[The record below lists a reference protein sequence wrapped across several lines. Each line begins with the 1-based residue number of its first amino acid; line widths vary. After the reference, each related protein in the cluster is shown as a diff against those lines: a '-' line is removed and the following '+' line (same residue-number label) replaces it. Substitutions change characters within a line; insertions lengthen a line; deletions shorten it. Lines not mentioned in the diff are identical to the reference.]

1 MATEVKVPSMGESIT
16 SGILSAW
23 LVKDGDFVEKDQ
35 PIYELETD
43 KITSEATAEVSGIIQ
58 FKVEQD
64 AEVDIGATVAI
75 IDDSAKAPTSNDAPK
90 ACEVKEPVIESSA
103 KTSIEPTKEAIVEK
117 PQEPEHSEKV
127 LSPAS
132 LKHSIETQVDIN
144 QVQGTGK
151 DGRITKGDIL
161 SAKATNDSPE
171 KETKAAQ
178 LDSLVNS
185 TPSTS
190 SDSSTRE
197 TRKKMS
203 PLRKKI
209 AQRLVNATQEAA
221 LLTTFNEV
229 DMSRVMQL
237 RKTHQES
244 FVKRYGIKLGFMSF
258 FTKAVV
264 NALQSVPAVNARI
277 EGKLP
282 LIEKRN
288 IPKEEAIA
296 EGAMSLFGEKYG
308 DTVRSIRF
316 GQSIELCGGT
326 HVQNTGDL
334 WHFKITSEG
343 AVAAGVR
350 RIEAITT
357 EAVKSFYFD
366 NNRQFFEM
374 KGLLNNSKE
383 PVKVLK
389 SLQDENAALKKQ
401 IEQLL
406 KDKTTHLKNE
416 LKNQLEEIDGIQ
428 FLAIQVDLDA
438 GGIKNLAFE
447 LGNEFNRLFLLFG
460 TNIRGKAILTCYI
473 SKGIVSDKL
482 HAGTIVREL
491 GKYIH
496 GGGGGQPFFATA
508 GGKNPEG
515 IQQALTAAKNY
526 LQR

>member
-64 AEVDIGATVAI
+64 AEVDIGATVAT
-75 IDDSAKAPTSNDAPK
+75 IDDSVKAPTSNDAPK
-90 ACEVKEPVIESSA
+90 ASEVKETVIESSA
-103 KTSIEPTKEAIVEK
+103 KTSIEPTKEAVVEK
-117 PQEPEHSEKV
+117 PQEPEHSEKA

-132 LKHSIETQVDIN
+132 RKHSIETQVDIN

-171 KETKAAQ
+171 KETKSAQ
-178 LDSLVNS
+178 LDSLTNS
-185 TPSTS
+185 TSSTS
-190 SDSSTRE
+190 SDSSIRE

-277 EGKLP
+277 EGDS
-282 LIEKRN
+282 IVQQHYYD
-288 IPKEEAIA
+288 IGIA
-296 EGAMSLFGEKYG
+296 
-308 DTVRSIRF
+308 V
-316 GQSIELCGGT
+316 GT
-326 HVQNTGDL
+326 
-334 WHFKITSEG
+334 E
-343 AVAAGVR
+343 
-350 RIEAITT
+350 
-357 EAVKSFYFD
+357 
-366 NNRQFFEM
+366 
-374 KGLLNNSKE
+374 KGLLV
-383 PVKVLK
+383 PVVRDCEQK
-389 SLQDENAALKKQ
+389 SFQE
-401 IEQLL
+401 IEQSILDFAKDARESKIQL
-406 KDKTTHLKNE
+406 KD
-416 LKNQLEEIDGIQ
+416 LEGGVFTISNGGIYGSMLSTPIINFPQPAILGLHNIQERAVVVNGEIVARPMMYLALSYDHRLIDGKEAVT
-428 FLAIQVDLDA
+428 FLNHIKHAIENPD
-438 GGIKNLAFE
+438 
-447 LGNEFNRLFLLFG
+447 RLLIGL
-460 TNIRGKAILTCYI
+460 
-473 SKGIVSDKL
+473 
-482 HAGTIVREL
+482 
-491 GKYIH
+491 
-496 GGGGGQPFFATA
+496 
-508 GGKNPEG
+508 
-515 IQQALTAAKNY
+515 
-526 LQR
+526 

>member
-1 MATEVKVPSMGESIT
+1 MGESIT

-64 AEVDIGATVAI
+64 TEVDIGATVAT
-75 IDDSAKAPTSNDAPK
+75 IDDSAKAPTSNDTPK
-90 ACEVKEPVIESSA
+90 ASEVKEPVIESSA
-103 KTSIEPTKEAIVEK
+103 KTSKEPLKEAVVEK

-132 LKHSIETQVDIN
+132 RKHSIETQVDIN

-171 KETKAAQ
+171 KGTKAAQ

-185 TPSTS
+185 APSTS
-190 SDSSTRE
+190 SDSSIRE

-277 EGKLP
+277 EGDS
-282 LIEKRN
+282 IVQQHYYD
-288 IPKEEAIA
+288 IGIA
-296 EGAMSLFGEKYG
+296 
-308 DTVRSIRF
+308 V
-316 GQSIELCGGT
+316 GT
-326 HVQNTGDL
+326 
-334 WHFKITSEG
+334 E
-343 AVAAGVR
+343 
-350 RIEAITT
+350 
-357 EAVKSFYFD
+357 
-366 NNRQFFEM
+366 
-374 KGLLNNSKE
+374 KGLLV
-383 PVKVLK
+383 PVVRDCEQK
-389 SLQDENAALKKQ
+389 SFQE
-401 IEQLL
+401 IEQSILDFAKDARESKIQL
-406 KDKTTHLKNE
+406 KD
-416 LKNQLEEIDGIQ
+416 LEGGVFTISNGGIYGSMLSTPIINFPQPAILGLHNIQERAVVVNGEIVARPMMYLALSYDHRLIDGKEAVT
-428 FLAIQVDLDA
+428 FLNHIKHAIENPD
-438 GGIKNLAFE
+438 
-447 LGNEFNRLFLLFG
+447 RLLIGL
-460 TNIRGKAILTCYI
+460 
-473 SKGIVSDKL
+473 
-482 HAGTIVREL
+482 
-491 GKYIH
+491 
-496 GGGGGQPFFATA
+496 
-508 GGKNPEG
+508 
-515 IQQALTAAKNY
+515 
-526 LQR
+526 

>member
-64 AEVDIGATVAI
+64 AEVDIGATVAT
-75 IDDSAKAPTSNDAPK
+75 IDDSAKAPTNKDAPK
-90 ACEVKEPVIESSA
+90 VSEVKEPVIESSA
-103 KTSIEPTKEAIVEK
+103 KTSKVPTNEAVVEK
-117 PQEPEHSEKV
+117 PQEPKHSEKV

-132 LKHSIETQVDIN
+132 RKHSIETQVDIN

-190 SDSSTRE
+190 SDSSIRE

-209 AQRLVNATQEAA
+209 SQRLVNATQEAA

-277 EGKLP
+277 EGDS
-282 LIEKRN
+282 IVQQHYYD
-288 IPKEEAIA
+288 IGIA
-296 EGAMSLFGEKYG
+296 
-308 DTVRSIRF
+308 V
-316 GQSIELCGGT
+316 GT
-326 HVQNTGDL
+326 
-334 WHFKITSEG
+334 E
-343 AVAAGVR
+343 
-350 RIEAITT
+350 
-357 EAVKSFYFD
+357 
-366 NNRQFFEM
+366 
-374 KGLLNNSKE
+374 KGLLV
-383 PVKVLK
+383 PVVRDCEQK
-389 SLQDENAALKKQ
+389 SFQE
-401 IEQLL
+401 IEQSILDFAKDARESKIQL
-406 KDKTTHLKNE
+406 KD
-416 LKNQLEEIDGIQ
+416 LEGGVFTISNGGIYGSMLSTPIINFPQPAILGLHNIQERAVVVNGEIVARPMMYLALSYDHRLIDGKEAVT
-428 FLAIQVDLDA
+428 FLNHIKHAIENPD
-438 GGIKNLAFE
+438 
-447 LGNEFNRLFLLFG
+447 RLLIGL
-460 TNIRGKAILTCYI
+460 
-473 SKGIVSDKL
+473 
-482 HAGTIVREL
+482 
-491 GKYIH
+491 
-496 GGGGGQPFFATA
+496 
-508 GGKNPEG
+508 
-515 IQQALTAAKNY
+515 
-526 LQR
+526 

>member
-1 MATEVKVPSMGESIT
+1 MGESIT

-64 AEVDIGATVAI
+64 AEVDIGATVAT
-75 IDDSAKAPTSNDAPK
+75 IDDSAKAPTSNDTPK
-90 ACEVKEPVIESSA
+90 ASEVKEPVIESSA
-103 KTSIEPTKEAIVEK
+103 KTSKEPLKEAVVEK

-132 LKHSIETQVDIN
+132 RKHSIETQVDIN

-161 SAKATNDSPE
+161 SAKATNYSPE

-185 TPSTS
+185 APSTS
-190 SDSSTRE
+190 SDSSIRE

-277 EGKLP
+277 EGDS
-282 LIEKRN
+282 IVQQHYYD
-288 IPKEEAIA
+288 IGIA
-296 EGAMSLFGEKYG
+296 
-308 DTVRSIRF
+308 V
-316 GQSIELCGGT
+316 GT
-326 HVQNTGDL
+326 
-334 WHFKITSEG
+334 E
-343 AVAAGVR
+343 
-350 RIEAITT
+350 
-357 EAVKSFYFD
+357 
-366 NNRQFFEM
+366 
-374 KGLLNNSKE
+374 KGLLV
-383 PVKVLK
+383 PVVRDCEQK
-389 SLQDENAALKKQ
+389 SFQE
-401 IEQLL
+401 IEQSILDFAKDARESKIQL
-406 KDKTTHLKNE
+406 KD
-416 LKNQLEEIDGIQ
+416 LEGGVFTISNGGIYGSMLSTPIINFPQPAILGLHNIQERAVVVNGEIVARPMMYLALSYDHRLIDGKEAVT
-428 FLAIQVDLDA
+428 FLNHIKHAIENPD
-438 GGIKNLAFE
+438 
-447 LGNEFNRLFLLFG
+447 RLLIGL
-460 TNIRGKAILTCYI
+460 
-473 SKGIVSDKL
+473 
-482 HAGTIVREL
+482 
-491 GKYIH
+491 
-496 GGGGGQPFFATA
+496 
-508 GGKNPEG
+508 
-515 IQQALTAAKNY
+515 
-526 LQR
+526 

>member
-1 MATEVKVPSMGESIT
+1 MAC
-16 SGILSAW
+16 
-23 LVKDGDFVEKDQ
+23 KDGDFVEKDQ

-64 AEVDIGATVAI
+64 AEVDIGATVAT

-90 ACEVKEPVIESSA
+90 ASEVKEPVIESSA
-103 KTSIEPTKEAIVEK
+103 KTSKEPLKEAVVEK

-132 LKHSIETQVDIN
+132 RKHSIETQVDIN

-185 TPSTS
+185 APSTS
-190 SDSSTRE
+190 SDSSIRE

-277 EGKLP
+277 EGDS
-282 LIEKRN
+282 IVQQHYYD
-288 IPKEEAIA
+288 IGIA
-296 EGAMSLFGEKYG
+296 
-308 DTVRSIRF
+308 V
-316 GQSIELCGGT
+316 GT
-326 HVQNTGDL
+326 
-334 WHFKITSEG
+334 E
-343 AVAAGVR
+343 
-350 RIEAITT
+350 
-357 EAVKSFYFD
+357 
-366 NNRQFFEM
+366 
-374 KGLLNNSKE
+374 KGLLV
-383 PVKVLK
+383 PVVRDCEQK
-389 SLQDENAALKKQ
+389 SFQE
-401 IEQLL
+401 IEQSILDFAKDARESKIQL
-406 KDKTTHLKNE
+406 KD
-416 LKNQLEEIDGIQ
+416 LEGGVFTISNGGIYGSMLSTPIINFPQPAILGLHNIQERAVVVNGEIVARPMMYLALSYDHRLIDGKEAVT
-428 FLAIQVDLDA
+428 FLNHIKHAIENPD
-438 GGIKNLAFE
+438 
-447 LGNEFNRLFLLFG
+447 RLLIGL
-460 TNIRGKAILTCYI
+460 
-473 SKGIVSDKL
+473 
-482 HAGTIVREL
+482 
-491 GKYIH
+491 
-496 GGGGGQPFFATA
+496 
-508 GGKNPEG
+508 
-515 IQQALTAAKNY
+515 
-526 LQR
+526 

>member
-64 AEVDIGATVAI
+64 AEVDIGATVAT
-75 IDDSAKAPTSNDAPK
+75 IDDSAKAPTNKDAPK
-90 ACEVKEPVIESSA
+90 VSEVKEPVIESSA
-103 KTSIEPTKEAIVEK
+103 KTSKVPTEEAVVEK
-117 PQEPEHSEKV
+117 PQEPKHSEKV

-132 LKHSIETQVDIN
+132 RKHSIETQVDIN

-190 SDSSTRE
+190 SDSSIRE

-277 EGKLP
+277 EGDS
-282 LIEKRN
+282 IVQQHYYD
-288 IPKEEAIA
+288 IGIA
-296 EGAMSLFGEKYG
+296 
-308 DTVRSIRF
+308 V
-316 GQSIELCGGT
+316 GT
-326 HVQNTGDL
+326 
-334 WHFKITSEG
+334 E
-343 AVAAGVR
+343 
-350 RIEAITT
+350 
-357 EAVKSFYFD
+357 
-366 NNRQFFEM
+366 
-374 KGLLNNSKE
+374 KGLLV
-383 PVKVLK
+383 PVVRDCEQK
-389 SLQDENAALKKQ
+389 SFQE
-401 IEQLL
+401 IEQSILDFAKDARESKIQL
-406 KDKTTHLKNE
+406 KD
-416 LKNQLEEIDGIQ
+416 LEGGVFTISNGGIYGSMLSTPIINFPQPAILGLHNIQERAVVVNGEIVARPMMYLALSYDHRLIDGKEAVT
-428 FLAIQVDLDA
+428 FLNHIKYAIENPD
-438 GGIKNLAFE
+438 
-447 LGNEFNRLFLLFG
+447 RLLIGL
-460 TNIRGKAILTCYI
+460 
-473 SKGIVSDKL
+473 
-482 HAGTIVREL
+482 
-491 GKYIH
+491 
-496 GGGGGQPFFATA
+496 
-508 GGKNPEG
+508 
-515 IQQALTAAKNY
+515 
-526 LQR
+526 

>member
-64 AEVDIGATVAI
+64 AEVDIGATVAT
-75 IDDSAKAPTSNDAPK
+75 IDDSAKAPTNNDAPK
-90 ACEVKEPVIESSA
+90 VSEVKEPVIESSA
-103 KTSIEPTKEAIVEK
+103 KTSKVPTNEAVVEK

-132 LKHSIETQVDIN
+132 RKHSIETQVDIN

-190 SDSSTRE
+190 SDSSIRE

-277 EGKLP
+277 EGDS
-282 LIEKRN
+282 IVQQHYYD
-288 IPKEEAIA
+288 IGIA
-296 EGAMSLFGEKYG
+296 
-308 DTVRSIRF
+308 V
-316 GQSIELCGGT
+316 GT
-326 HVQNTGDL
+326 
-334 WHFKITSEG
+334 E
-343 AVAAGVR
+343 
-350 RIEAITT
+350 
-357 EAVKSFYFD
+357 
-366 NNRQFFEM
+366 
-374 KGLLNNSKE
+374 KGLLV
-383 PVKVLK
+383 PVVRDCEQK
-389 SLQDENAALKKQ
+389 SFQE
-401 IEQLL
+401 IEQSILDFAKDARESKIQL
-406 KDKTTHLKNE
+406 KD
-416 LKNQLEEIDGIQ
+416 LEGGVFTISNGGIYGSMLSTPIINFPQPAILGLHNIQERAVVVNGEIVARPMMYLALSYDHRLIDGKEAVT
-428 FLAIQVDLDA
+428 FLNHIKHAIENPD
-438 GGIKNLAFE
+438 
-447 LGNEFNRLFLLFG
+447 RLLIGL
-460 TNIRGKAILTCYI
+460 
-473 SKGIVSDKL
+473 
-482 HAGTIVREL
+482 
-491 GKYIH
+491 
-496 GGGGGQPFFATA
+496 
-508 GGKNPEG
+508 
-515 IQQALTAAKNY
+515 
-526 LQR
+526 

>member
-64 AEVDIGATVAI
+64 AEVDIGATVAT
-75 IDDSAKAPTSNDAPK
+75 IDDSAKAPTNNDAPK
-90 ACEVKEPVIESSA
+90 VSEVKEPVIESLA
-103 KTSIEPTKEAIVEK
+103 KTTKVPTEEAVVEK
-117 PQEPEHSEKV
+117 LQEPEHSEKI

-132 LKHSIETQVDIN
+132 RKHSIETQVDIN

-178 LDSLVNS
+178 LDSLVYS

-190 SDSSTRE
+190 SDSSVRE

-277 EGKLP
+277 EGDS
-282 LIEKRN
+282 IVQQHYYD
-288 IPKEEAIA
+288 IGIA
-296 EGAMSLFGEKYG
+296 
-308 DTVRSIRF
+308 V
-316 GQSIELCGGT
+316 GT
-326 HVQNTGDL
+326 
-334 WHFKITSEG
+334 E
-343 AVAAGVR
+343 
-350 RIEAITT
+350 
-357 EAVKSFYFD
+357 
-366 NNRQFFEM
+366 
-374 KGLLNNSKE
+374 KGLLV
-383 PVKVLK
+383 PVVRDCEQK
-389 SLQDENAALKKQ
+389 SFQE
-401 IEQLL
+401 IEQSILDFAKDARESKIQL
-406 KDKTTHLKNE
+406 KD
-416 LKNQLEEIDGIQ
+416 LEGGVFTISNGGIYGSMLSTPIINFPQPAILGLHNIQERAVVVNGEIVARPMMYLALSYDHRLIDGKEAVT
-428 FLAIQVDLDA
+428 FLNHIKHAIENPD
-438 GGIKNLAFE
+438 
-447 LGNEFNRLFLLFG
+447 RLLIGL
-460 TNIRGKAILTCYI
+460 
-473 SKGIVSDKL
+473 
-482 HAGTIVREL
+482 
-491 GKYIH
+491 
-496 GGGGGQPFFATA
+496 
-508 GGKNPEG
+508 
-515 IQQALTAAKNY
+515 
-526 LQR
+526 

>member
-64 AEVDIGATVAI
+64 AEVDIGATVAT

-90 ACEVKEPVIESSA
+90 ASEVKETVIESSA
-103 KTSIEPTKEAIVEK
+103 KTSIEPTKEAVVEK

-132 LKHSIETQVDIN
+132 RKHSIETQVDIN

-178 LDSLVNS
+178 LDSLTNS

-190 SDSSTRE
+190 SDSSIRE

-277 EGKLP
+277 EGDS
-282 LIEKRN
+282 IVQQHYYD
-288 IPKEEAIA
+288 IGIA
-296 EGAMSLFGEKYG
+296 
-308 DTVRSIRF
+308 V
-316 GQSIELCGGT
+316 GT
-326 HVQNTGDL
+326 
-334 WHFKITSEG
+334 E
-343 AVAAGVR
+343 
-350 RIEAITT
+350 
-357 EAVKSFYFD
+357 
-366 NNRQFFEM
+366 
-374 KGLLNNSKE
+374 KGLLV
-383 PVKVLK
+383 PVVRDCEQK
-389 SLQDENAALKKQ
+389 SFQE
-401 IEQLL
+401 IEQSILDFAKDARESKIQL
-406 KDKTTHLKNE
+406 KD
-416 LKNQLEEIDGIQ
+416 LEGGVFTISNGGIYGSMLSTPIINFPQPAILGLHNIQERAVVVNGEIVARPMMYLALSYDHRLIDGKEAVT
-428 FLAIQVDLDA
+428 FLNHIKHAIENPD
-438 GGIKNLAFE
+438 
-447 LGNEFNRLFLLFG
+447 RLLIGL
-460 TNIRGKAILTCYI
+460 
-473 SKGIVSDKL
+473 
-482 HAGTIVREL
+482 
-491 GKYIH
+491 
-496 GGGGGQPFFATA
+496 
-508 GGKNPEG
+508 
-515 IQQALTAAKNY
+515 
-526 LQR
+526 

>member
-64 AEVDIGATVAI
+64 AEVDIGATVAT
-75 IDDSAKAPTSNDAPK
+75 IDDSVKAPTSNDAPK
-90 ACEVKEPVIESSA
+90 ASEVKETVIESSA
-103 KTSIEPTKEAIVEK
+103 KTSIEPTKEAVVEK

-132 LKHSIETQVDIN
+132 RKHSIETQVDIN

-190 SDSSTRE
+190 SDSSIRE

-277 EGKLP
+277 EGDS
-282 LIEKRN
+282 I
-288 IPKEEAIA
+288 IQQHYYDIGIA
-296 EGAMSLFGEKYG
+296 
-308 DTVRSIRF
+308 V
-316 GQSIELCGGT
+316 GT
-326 HVQNTGDL
+326 
-334 WHFKITSEG
+334 E
-343 AVAAGVR
+343 
-350 RIEAITT
+350 
-357 EAVKSFYFD
+357 
-366 NNRQFFEM
+366 
-374 KGLLNNSKE
+374 KGLLV
-383 PVKVLK
+383 PVVRDCEQK
-389 SLQDENAALKKQ
+389 SFQE
-401 IEQLL
+401 IEQSILDFAKDARESKIQL
-406 KDKTTHLKNE
+406 KD
-416 LKNQLEEIDGIQ
+416 LEGGVFTISNGGIYGSMLSTPIINFPQPAILGLHNIQERAVVVNGEIVARPMMYLALSYDHRLIDGKEAVT
-428 FLAIQVDLDA
+428 FLNHIKHAIENPD
-438 GGIKNLAFE
+438 
-447 LGNEFNRLFLLFG
+447 RLLIGL
-460 TNIRGKAILTCYI
+460 
-473 SKGIVSDKL
+473 
-482 HAGTIVREL
+482 
-491 GKYIH
+491 
-496 GGGGGQPFFATA
+496 
-508 GGKNPEG
+508 
-515 IQQALTAAKNY
+515 
-526 LQR
+526 

>member
-64 AEVDIGATVAI
+64 AEVDIGATVAT

-90 ACEVKEPVIESSA
+90 ASEVKETVIESSA
-103 KTSIEPTKEAIVEK
+103 KTSIEPTKEAVVEK

-132 LKHSIETQVDIN
+132 RKHSIETQVDIN

-190 SDSSTRE
+190 SDSSIRE

-277 EGKLP
+277 EGDS
-282 LIEKRN
+282 IVQQHYYD
-288 IPKEEAIA
+288 IGIA
-296 EGAMSLFGEKYG
+296 
-308 DTVRSIRF
+308 V
-316 GQSIELCGGT
+316 GT
-326 HVQNTGDL
+326 
-334 WHFKITSEG
+334 E
-343 AVAAGVR
+343 
-350 RIEAITT
+350 
-357 EAVKSFYFD
+357 
-366 NNRQFFEM
+366 
-374 KGLLNNSKE
+374 KGLLV
-383 PVKVLK
+383 PVVRDCEQK
-389 SLQDENAALKKQ
+389 SFQE
-401 IEQLL
+401 IEQSILDFAKDARESKIQL
-406 KDKTTHLKNE
+406 KD
-416 LKNQLEEIDGIQ
+416 LEGGVFTISNGGIYGSMLSTPIINFPQPAILGLHNIQERAVVVNGEIVARPMMYLALSYDHRLIDGKEAVT
-428 FLAIQVDLDA
+428 FLNHIKHAIENPD
-438 GGIKNLAFE
+438 
-447 LGNEFNRLFLLFG
+447 RLLIGL
-460 TNIRGKAILTCYI
+460 
-473 SKGIVSDKL
+473 
-482 HAGTIVREL
+482 
-491 GKYIH
+491 
-496 GGGGGQPFFATA
+496 
-508 GGKNPEG
+508 
-515 IQQALTAAKNY
+515 
-526 LQR
+526 

>member
-64 AEVDIGATVAI
+64 AEVDIGATVAT
-75 IDDSAKAPTSNDAPK
+75 IDDSAKAPTNKDAPK
-90 ACEVKEPVIESSA
+90 VSEVKEPIIEPSA
-103 KTSIEPTKEAIVEK
+103 KTSKVPTEEAVVEK
-117 PQEPEHSEKV
+117 PQEPKHSEKV

-132 LKHSIETQVDIN
+132 RKHSIETQVDIN

-190 SDSSTRE
+190 SDSSIRE

-277 EGKLP
+277 EGDS
-282 LIEKRN
+282 IVQQHYYD
-288 IPKEEAIA
+288 IGIA
-296 EGAMSLFGEKYG
+296 
-308 DTVRSIRF
+308 V
-316 GQSIELCGGT
+316 GT
-326 HVQNTGDL
+326 
-334 WHFKITSEG
+334 E
-343 AVAAGVR
+343 
-350 RIEAITT
+350 
-357 EAVKSFYFD
+357 
-366 NNRQFFEM
+366 
-374 KGLLNNSKE
+374 KGLLV
-383 PVKVLK
+383 PVVRDCEQK
-389 SLQDENAALKKQ
+389 SFQE
-401 IEQLL
+401 IEQSILDFAKDARESKIQL
-406 KDKTTHLKNE
+406 KD
-416 LKNQLEEIDGIQ
+416 LEGGVFTISNGGIYGSMLSTPIINFPQPAILGLHNIQERAVVVNGEIVARPMMYLALSYDHRLIDGKEAVT
-428 FLAIQVDLDA
+428 FLNHIKHAIENPD
-438 GGIKNLAFE
+438 
-447 LGNEFNRLFLLFG
+447 RLLIGL
-460 TNIRGKAILTCYI
+460 
-473 SKGIVSDKL
+473 
-482 HAGTIVREL
+482 
-491 GKYIH
+491 
-496 GGGGGQPFFATA
+496 
-508 GGKNPEG
+508 
-515 IQQALTAAKNY
+515 
-526 LQR
+526 